1 MILFRFHEL
10 DVTLTLKENLENK
23 TIIEFPTLYVI
34 LKDHVD
40 MYEIID
46 TGKYYK
52 IFCVFIIHISTINR
66 S

>member
-1 MILFRFHEL
+1 MPLFRFHEL
-10 DVTLTLKENLENK
+10 DITLTLKENLENK
-23 TIIEFPTLYVI
+23 TIIEFPTLYIV

-52 IFCVFIIHISTINR
+52 VILCIYISIINR
-66 S
+66 L